1 MVMATAKAG
10 SKSWMSMPGLHLKV
24 NLTSMES
31 LARESKSLRST
42 SKLISTQVKQ
52 AIRGSS
58 SSTREL
64 IGRKT
69 LSGQVLG
76 KMPNQTSFKILIQPA
91 SLQLMSSTEKRK
103 KPMKKNGLGPPRTK
117 RQNKST

>member
-1 MVMATAKAG
+1 MTDSDTTSTHSAMISMMMDIAKAG

-103 KPMKKNGLGPPRTK
+103 TPM
-117 RQNKST
+117 

>member
-1 MVMATAKAG
+1 MTDSDNTSTHSAMIRMVMDIAKVG
-10 SKSWMSMPGLHLKV
+10 SKSWMSMPGLHQKV

-31 LARESKSLRST
+31 LVRESKSLRST
-42 SKLISTQVKQ
+42 SKLISTRVKQ

-58 SSTREL
+58 SSMKES

-76 KMPNQTSFKILIQPA
+76 KMPNQTSFNL
-91 SLQLMSSTEKRK
+91 
-103 KPMKKNGLGPPRTK
+103 
-117 RQNKST
+117 